1 MKIKSVYLSLFLMFV
16 VIQGNAQPI
25 PITPSAGGG
34 LMNLLFPSSN
44 QGSTNNTTTT
54 QYNQT
59 DSPSINTPLPE
70 TEEYR
75 KHELEKKRLQLE
87 QEIEELR
94 AKTYKT
100 AIDSQNLLIKGK
112 NLNIILQKEQILLEK
127 ELELV
132 RLENIPSGS
141 SGVFGH
147 HFFRGT
153 NFKFYSKATDVVADE
168 NYVIGVGDKLNVS
181 IWGSASFNK
190 DAMVDN
196 LGYVAFSNLV
206 KANVKGKTVAQARE
220 ILMSKFRSYANMS
233 SSNFQ
238 MTVVGVRKINVNI
251 TGEVFKPGTFNV
263 LASNSVFNILSSVGG
278 PTDIGSVRSIYIK
291 REGKIIDSLDVYE
304 YIFNPETNRE
314 IYLQNNDFIIVPTI
328 QKIVTISGGVKRPA
342 TYELKFKEN
351 LNSLFKYAAGTTVTA
366 YTKNLLLKR
375 IDNNL
380 YFTQSINYDSLR
392 LKNKDFLVK
401 NGDEF
406 EVKNIIDNDNSV
418 ITLLGEVNIPGTY
431 SINSDETISTLIK
444 RANGTMFNTSLEYAY
459 IIRTNDNLQNITIPF
474 LLGEAMKG
482 NPLHDIKLQ
491 AKDKILIFKK
501 INIYETYKVTIKGG
515 VREPNTFDYTKG
527 LKLLDYFNLTRG
539 FTESAIKDRAILVK
553 TDVFGVST
561 QQLIDIQSAI
571 DNPNSSAN
579 FELEPRDEITIFD
592 QKSFIDKY
600 DVTVYGEV
608 RNGGKKLYKAG
619 VTLQQILFES
629 GGFTFNAENAIIEI
643 VRTVGVDKEN
653 VNAPVAPQLLTVGVL
668 KHFELDASAK
678 EMIIFP
684 GDMIFVRRNPNAR
697 PPRIVNIT
705 GEVMYP
711 GQYVLVKDDEKIS
724 DLIIRAGGLRPTAFM
739 HGTTFKRKNQDSSE
753 TRVVVDLRKAINRKN
768 SHYNY
773 LLFDKDKIEIPRFTD
788 IVQVKGSVRVP
799 NSSVGVTTYFKKGR
813 RAKYYIKNFAGGFE
827 RTAIRRKTTVLYAD
841 GSRKRARHYILFIKY
856 PKLKPGSIIEVPD
869 RSNTPR
875 KKLNLGESF
884 DKTLFRALAI
894 ATVIATVRNLT
905 R

>member
-1 MKIKSVYLSLFLMFV
+1 MIK
-16 VIQGNAQPI
+16 AQPV
-25 PITPSAGGG
+25 PVPTNTGGG
-34 LMNLLFPSSN
+34 LMNLLFPTSKTSS
-44 QGSTNNTTTT
+44 STTNTNT

-59 DSPSINTPLPE
+59 DSPTINNPLPE

-75 KHELEKKRLQLE
+75 KQELEKKRLQLE

-153 NFKFYSKATDVVADE
+153 NFKFYSKATDVIADE

-220 ILMSKFRSYANMS
+220 ILMSKFRSFANMN

-304 YIFNPETNRE
+304 YIFNPETSRE

-328 QKIVTISGGVKRPA
+328 QKIASISGGVKRPT

-351 LNSLFKYAAGTTVTA
+351 LNSLFKYAAGTTITA

-375 IDNNL
+375 IDNNS
-380 YFTQSINYDSLR
+380 YFTQSINYDSLM
-392 LKNKDFLVK
+392 LMKKDFIVK

-406 EVKNIIDNDNSV
+406 EVKTIVDNDNSL
-418 ITLLGEVNIPGTY
+418 ITLLGEVNIPGKY
-431 SINSDETISTLIK
+431 SINPNETISSLIK
-444 RANGTMFNTSLEYAY
+444 RANGILIKTSLEYAY
-459 IIRTNDNLQNITIPF
+459 IVRTNENLQKITIPF
-474 LLGEAMKG
+474 LLGEALKE
-482 NPLHDIKLQ
+482 NPVHDIKLQ
-491 AKDKILIFKK
+491 PQDNILIFKK
-501 INIYETYKVTIKGG
+501 INVFETYNVSIKGG
-515 VREPNTFDYTKG
+515 VREPISFNYTKG

-539 FTESAIKDRAILVK
+539 FTESAIRDRAILVR

-561 QQLIDIQSAI
+561 QQFIDIQSAI
-571 DNPNSSAN
+571 NNPNSSAN

-592 QKSFIDKY
+592 QKVFLNKFEI
-600 DVTVYGEV
+600 TIFGEV
-608 RNGGKKLYKAG
+608 RKTGSRAYKSNM
-619 VTLQQILFES
+619 TLQQLIFES
-629 GGFTFNAENAIIEI
+629 EGFTFNAENAIIEI
-643 VRTVGVDKEN
+643 IRTIEPDKEN
-653 VNAPVAPQLLTVGVL
+653 INSPIIPKLLNIGVL
-668 KHFELDASAK
+668 KNFELDESAK
-678 EMIIFP
+678 NFLIFP

-697 PPRIVNIT
+697 PIRIVNIT

-711 GQYVLVKDDEKIS
+711 GQYVLIHENEKIS
-724 DLIIRAGGLRPTAFM
+724 DVIKRAGGLRTTAFL
-739 HGTTFKRKNQDSSE
+739 HGTTFNRVLKTGKT
-753 TRVVVDLRKAINRKN
+753 TRIILNLSKAIKKEKSN
-768 SHYNY
+768 YNY
-773 LLFDKDKIEIPRFTD
+773 EMLNGDEIYIPKQINTVQIKGNLRIPDKEI
-788 IVQVKGSVRVP
+788 
-799 NSSVGVTTYFKKGR
+799 GVTTYFKKGK

-856 PKLKPGSIIEVPD
+856 PKLKPGSIVEVPD
-869 RSNTPR
+869 RSDTPR
-875 KKLNLGESF
+875 KKINLGESF

-894 ATVIATVRNLT
+894 ATVIATSRNLT